1 MIKGIAL
8 EKIGKREEAKARTS
22 ACNPQE
28 SIPIFAIHLTS
39 PIFASGKHSIPYT
52 MESIIDN
59 CQLSEK
65 QHRLEQNYGP
75 QSGAQH
81 RTFRGRKHIYKNML
95 TAYSGSDGCIKW

>member
-52 MESIIDN
+52 MELIIDN
-59 CQLSEK
+59 CPLSEK

-81 RTFRGRKHIYKNML
+81 HTLRPRKHIYKIVL
-95 TAYSGSDGCIKW
+95 RHL